1 DIAASDAPPGA
12 AGWKIDVAPLTRAKP
27 ARTLRLAKAAVS
39 TSRGSEQYTL
49 ISGVRYSHIVDP
61 RTGLGQTGRRPTPV
75 LPPPALASDSLPKA
89 VALLDPEKALAL
101 IEETPDT
108 AALIIVQTERG
119 EEVRES
125 KRFAQHVAE
134 K

>member
-1 DIAASDAPPGA
+1 
-12 AGWKIDVAPLTRAKP
+12 
-27 ARTLRLAKAAVS
+27 TLRLANAAVS
-39 TSRGSEQYTL
+39 TSGDSEQYTL

-61 RTGLGQTGRRPTPV
+61 RTGLGQTGRRSVTV
-75 LPPPALASDSLPKA
+75 IARHGITSDSLTKA
-89 VALLDPEKALAL
+89 VALLDPEKALPL

-108 AALIIVQTERG
+108 AALIIVQAERG